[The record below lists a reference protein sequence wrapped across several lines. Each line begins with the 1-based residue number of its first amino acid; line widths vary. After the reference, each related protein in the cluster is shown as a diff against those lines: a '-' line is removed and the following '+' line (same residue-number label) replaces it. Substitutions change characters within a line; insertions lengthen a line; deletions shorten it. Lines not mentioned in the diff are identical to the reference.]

1 MIRHTLSETLR
12 ALENDIQAMG
22 DLVGR
27 ATVDG
32 VHALVLRDVAL
43 ADAVLEREG
52 EVNRLWVGIEQQ
64 VQELMALQAPV
75 ASDLREVLAV
85 LAIATDLERSGDHA
99 KSIARG
105 AYESDSSAPAGA
117 LVTLE
122 RMAEAAQ
129 QLLRDVL
136 AAFAHRDHEAARS
149 ATSRDADIDGLYQ
162 AAQRDLLAHMARN
175 AEGIVEAQRILNA
188 ALRLER
194 IGDHATNIGERVVF
208 LATGVHVELNS

>member
-1 MIRHTLSETLR
+1 MARRTFDEALK
-12 ALENDIQAMG
+12 ALENDIQVMG

-27 ATVDG
+27 STADSVG
-32 VHALVLRDVAL
+32 ALVQRQPAL
-43 ADAVLEREG
+43 ADRVLERES
-52 EVNRLWVGIEQQ
+52 EVNRLWVGTEQN
-64 VQELMALQAPV
+64 VQALVALQAPV

-105 AYESDSSAPAGA
+105 ALDSDGSAPPGV

-122 RMAEAAQ
+122 RMADAAQ
-129 QLLRDVL
+129 ALLRDVL
-136 AAFAHRDHEAARS
+136 IAFARRDPDAARA
-149 ATSRDADIDGLYQ
+149 ATSRDADIDALYG
-162 AAQRDLLAHMARN
+162 AAQRELLAHMARH
-175 AEGIVEAQRILNA
+175 ADGIAEAQRVLNS

-208 LATGVHVELNS
+208 LATGEHVELNS